1 MQNYFLQMKKIK
13 MIQTRIHVNTQS
25 TKLRN
30 STFIIKILK
39 KRFQYELRLKFIIY
53 LYRNDFS

>member
-1 MQNYFLQMKKIK
+1 MKKIK